1 MAWNKIGNLAALSL
15 ALIFAACGGDDA
27 GNKSVSPELPL
38 REVSSFYELG
48 SCTLDHEGDSVFVI
62 ELNADYLCTNNNW
75 INLTAIQSSS
85 NYNGI
90 TSFSSSGMGLF
101 LSSSNTIVL
110 NSSETK
116 LIASSSS
123 SVAGASKN
131 SSSSNKFSS
140 SSLSAI
146 TSSSNTVS
154 SSSSNSFCLVVRV
167 TGDLSGKCN
176 STNVGQCA
184 IAVSRDSSYHICKT
198 KGWEISNK
206 TEIDTYQWGKGEEG
220 EIKKGNATNT
230 YYVFRNGKW
239 VISKKETALGLCSSI
254 NEGEVGQ
261 YEEYGVSY
269 HICDNGNWREA
280 TVLEY
285 DTYGWE
291 DGKNG
296 EVRAGSVNSAN
307 HYLFENGMWQACDY
321 RCDESFWERLGV
333 CTNEKNGEVVQSDS
347 GWYFMCENEKWRRM
361 AAIEYYTLGKECLTD
376 GTVAYDPVAY
386 VCDGDSFRYANSMEA
401 TLGKGCVSYTEGKEA
416 KKKIT
421 PSVDS
426 IYSCTK
432 GLWVGISQVT
442 TYGTLV
448 DERDKKTY
456 KTVVIGSK
464 TWMARNLNY
473 RYEEDSNRLDSTSF
487 CYDNDPANCNSYGRL
502 YTWAAAMDSA
512 GKFSANG
519 TDCGFG
525 KTCSPTYPVRG
536 VCPKGWYLPTKAD
549 FDTLLAKA
557 NAGQYNA
564 ELILKSTSGWN
575 NFNNRSGNGS
585 DSYAFSAYPAGY
597 RDLVFYEM
605 SSGKARYN
613 VYYQKGDNAY
623 FWSSTENGDE
633 QAYSMR
639 LSVTNVGSREYEKD
653 YKVKGFSV
661 RCVKD

>member
-1 MAWNKIGNLAALSL
+1 MALNKFGNFAALSL
-15 ALIFAACGGDDA
+15 ALIFAACGGDDSS
-27 GNKSVSPELPL
+27 NKSVSPELPL

-48 SCTLDHEGDSVFVI
+48 SCSANLDGDTVFVI

-75 INLTAIQSSS
+75 VNLTAVQSSS
-85 NYNGI
+85 NFNGVP
-90 TSFSSSGMGLF
+90 FLSSSGMGLF
-101 LSSSNTIVL
+101 SSSNTVAL
-110 NSSETK
+110 SSSEMK

-123 SVAGASKN
+123 SVVGSSKL
-131 SSSSNKFSS
+131 SSSSKKFSS
-140 SSLSAI
+140 SSSSI
-146 TSSSNTVS
+146 KISSSNAVS
-154 SSSSNSFCLVVRV
+154 SSSSNSYCLIVKV
-167 TGDLSGKCN
+167 TGDLGGKCN

-198 KGWEISNK
+198 KGWEISSK
-206 TEIDTYQWGKGEEG
+206 IEIDTYQWGKGEEG

-230 YYVFRNGKW
+230 YYVFQNGKW
-239 VISKKETALGLCSSI
+239 TISKKETALGLCSSI
-254 NEGEVGQ
+254 NAGAVGR

-269 HICDNGNWREA
+269 HICDNGNWRAA

-285 DTYGWE
+285 DTYGWD

-376 GTVAYDPVAY
+376 GTVAFDPVAY

-416 KKKIT
+416 RKKIT

-426 IYSCTK
+426 VYSCIK
-432 GLWVGISQVT
+432 GLWVGISQET
-442 TYGTLV
+442 SYGTLV

-456 KTVVIGSK
+456 KTVVIGSQI
-464 TWMARNLNY
+464 WMARNLNY
-473 RYEEDSNRLDSTSF
+473 RYKRNEQSSDLDSMSF

-512 GKFSANG
+512 GKFSTNG
-519 TDCGFG
+519 AECGFG
-525 KTCSPTYPVRG
+525 RTCSPTYPVRG
-536 VCPKGWYLPTKAD
+536 VCPEGWHLPTKAE
-549 FDTLLAKA
+549 FDTLLARA

-564 ELILKSTSGWN
+564 DLILKSTSGWN
-575 NFNNRSGNGS
+575 NFSNRSGNGS
-585 DSYAFSAYPAGY
+585 DAYAFSAYPAGY
-597 RDLVFYEM
+597 RDLEFYEI
-605 SSGKARYN
+605 RYN
-613 VYYQKGDNAY
+613 VYYQKGDYAY
-623 FWSSTENGDE
+623 FWSSTEDGEE
-633 QAYSMR
+633 QANGMR
-639 LSVTNVGSREYEKD
+639 LSVTNVGSRGYDKD
-653 YKVKGFSV
+653 FKVKGFSV